1 MNASSTARSQ
11 RAPRIEKPR
20 SVAAATQRRRGRTA
34 RARSAVLAR
43 VCAVTFVVLA
53 LLMGYVVLT
62 ATFTGL
68 SYAVSRNAATRE
80 ALQEETI
87 RLDDRIAALQSDAR
101 LADIAGRMGMHEPQ
115 RFAIVHLQMPQV
127 ARTPS
132 HLPILSSL
140 AGFLVP
146 AIAARP

>member
-1 MNASSTARSQ
+1 MSASSAARQ
-11 RAPRIEKPR
+11 RPVRIEKPR
-20 SVAAATQRRRGRTA
+20 TVAAATQRRRGRTA

-43 VCAVTFVVLA
+43 VCAGTFGVMA

-62 ATFTGL
+62 STFTGL
-68 SYAVSRNAATRE
+68 SYAVARNSATRE

-101 LADIAGRMGMHEPQ
+101 LADIAARMGMREPE
-115 RFAIVHLQMPQV
+115 RFAVVRLQMPQV
-127 ARTPS
+127 ARVPS
-132 HLPILSSL
+132 HIPVLSSL

-146 AIAARP
+146 AIAARQ

>member
-1 MNASSTARSQ
+1 MNASSAARK
-11 RAPRIEKPR
+11 RPVRVEKPR
-20 SVAAATQRRRGRTA
+20 TVAAATQRRRGRTA
-34 RARSAVLAR
+34 RARSALLAR
-43 VCAVTFVVLA
+43 VCAGTFVALA

-62 ATFTGL
+62 STFTGV
-68 SYAVSRNAATRE
+68 SYAVARNAATRE

-101 LADIAGRMGMHEPQ
+101 LADIAVRMGMREPQ
-115 RFAIVHLQMPQV
+115 HFAVVRMQMPQV
-127 ARTPS
+127 ARVPS
-132 HLPILSSL
+132 HVKILSSL

>member
-1 MNASSTARSQ
+1 MSGSSAARKQ
-11 RAPRIEKPR
+11 PVRTEKPR
-20 SVAAATQRRRGRTA
+20 TVAAATQRRRGRTA
-34 RARSAVLAR
+34 RARSALLAR
-43 VCAVTFVVLA
+43 VCAGTFVVMA

-62 ATFTGL
+62 STFTGL
-68 SYAVSRNAATRE
+68 SYAVARNAATRE

-101 LADIAGRMGMHEPQ
+101 LADIAARMGMREPQ
-115 RFAIVHLQMPQV
+115 RFAVVRVAIPQV
-127 ARTPS
+127 AHVPS
-132 HLPILSSL
+132 RIKILSSL